1 MSPEFLNML
10 VDFQVCVEQEEK
22 LEELLEKRKDRADA
36 EAVDQE
42 DASLTDNE

>member
-10 VDFQVCVEQEEK
+10 VDFQVCVKQEEK
-22 LEELLEKRKDRADA
+22 LEELLGKRKDRADA

-42 DASLTDNE
+42 GALLTDNE